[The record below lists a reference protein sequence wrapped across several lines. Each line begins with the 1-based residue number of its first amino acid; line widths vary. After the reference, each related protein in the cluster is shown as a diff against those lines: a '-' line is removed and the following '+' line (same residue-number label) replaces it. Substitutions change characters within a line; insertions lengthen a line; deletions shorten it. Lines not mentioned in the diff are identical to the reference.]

1 MNQKSELLLAEFY
14 LCGPEAMMSEVEKI
28 ITDAG
33 IPSNQI
39 FKDKFSR

>member
-1 MNQKSELLLAEFY
+1 
-14 LCGPEAMMSEVEKI
+14 MSEMEKI

>member
-1 MNQKSELLLAEFY
+1 